1 MPPRRKRTTRV
12 QREDGTWEFIDTT
25 NTQINEERF
34 DAKVDANMDADAV
47 ADADAD
53 ANANEDATADA
64 NADNK
69 VVEEEKENDFIA
81 PHDDP
86 AQEKKTDASEDTTP
100 KDDEMCDEDANGVE
114 SNIFFFHICFFH
126 LSIDGG
132 AAAK

>member
-1 MPPRRKRTTRV
+1 MKTTTRV

-69 VVEEEKENDFIA
+69 VVEKEKEKDIIA

-86 AQEKKTDASEDTTP
+86 AQEKKTDASEDTQTGFELVSSAFSCLCRSASMQIGEE
-100 KDDEMCDEDANGVE
+100 KGKANSYNACWVWTN
-114 SNIFFFHICFFH
+114 S
-126 LSIDGG
+126 
-132 AAAK
+132 